1 MQCPNCRHPES
12 HVLESRSADL
22 SRSVRRRRECLRC
35 QERFTTY
42 ERIETI
48 PLTVIKRD
56 GRRESFRRSKMFH
69 GLSQACEKT
78 TVTPEQVTLV
88 VEDVENLLQQ
98 RNYREITSQDLGEL
112 VLDRLGQLSE
122 VAYIR
127 FASVYG
133 QFANVEDFSAILRL
147 LEKRGEKSLRL
158 GQASQHQDHELLR

>member
-1 MQCPNCRHPES
+1 MQCPTCRHPES

-22 SRSVRRRRECLRC
+22 GRSVRRRRECLRC

-42 ERIETI
+42 ERIEAI

-56 GRRESFRRSKMFH
+56 GRRESFNHSKVFH

-78 TVTPEQVTLV
+78 TVTPKQVKLI
-88 VEDVENLLQQ
+88 VEDVENFLQQ
-98 RNYREITSQDLGEL
+98 RNYREITSKDLGAL
-112 VLDRLGQLSE
+112 VLERLGQLSE

-133 QFANVEDFSAILRL
+133 QFASIDDFSAILRL
-147 LEKRGEKSLRL
+147 LEKRLEKRGEKPLRL
-158 GQASQHQDHELLR
+158 RPNLPTPGP

>member
-12 HVLESRSADL
+12 HVLESRPVDL
-22 SRSVRRRRECLRC
+22 GRSVRRRRECLRC
-35 QERFTTY
+35 QDRFTTY

-48 PLTVIKRD
+48 PLIVVKRD
-56 GRRESFRRSKMFH
+56 GSRESFCPSKIFH

-78 TVTPEQVTLV
+78 TVTPEQMKLV

-98 RNYREITSQDLGEL
+98 RNYREITSQDLGEM

-127 FASVYG
+127 FASVHG
-133 QFANVEDFSAILRL
+133 QFASVDDFSAILGL
-147 LEKRGEKSLRL
+147 LEKRGRKSLRL
-158 GQASQHQDHELLR
+158 RQTPQRQDHELLR

>member
-1 MQCPNCRHPES
+1 MQCPACRHPES

-22 SRSVRRRRECLRC
+22 GRSVRRRRVCLRC

-42 ERIETI
+42 ERVEAI
-48 PLTVIKRD
+48 PLTVVKRD
-56 GRRESFRRSKMFH
+56 GRRESFSRSKVFH
-69 GLSQACEKT
+69 GLSRACEKT
-78 TVTPEQVTLV
+78 TVTPEQVNLI

-98 RNYREITSQDLGEL
+98 RNYREITSKDLGEL

-133 QFANVEDFSAILRL
+133 QFASVEDFSAILRL
-147 LEKRGEKSLRL
+147 LEKRSEESLRL
-158 GQASQHQDHELLR
+158 RPNLSTPGP